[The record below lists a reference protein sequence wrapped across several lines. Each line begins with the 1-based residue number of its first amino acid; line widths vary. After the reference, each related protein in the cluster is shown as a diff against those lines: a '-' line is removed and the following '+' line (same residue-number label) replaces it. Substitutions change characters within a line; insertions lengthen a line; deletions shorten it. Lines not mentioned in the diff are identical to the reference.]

1 MKKIILIT
9 FLSIVAFNSNAQNKF
24 GHLDSQELLL
34 LMPERKAAENSIA
47 DFAKTLEAQLSAMSA
62 EYQQGLQ
69 EYQENEANYN
79 DLVKKDKEAEI
90 LGLQQRIQT
99 FQQDAQQSLAAKEQE
114 LLEPILSK
122 ARKAI
127 EEVAKEGKYTYIFDK
142 TGGTILYANESED
155 VLPLVKKK
163 LGL

>member
-9 FLSIVAFNSNAQNKF
+9 FLSIVAFNLDAQNKF

>member
-9 FLSIVAFNSNAQNKF
+9 FLSIVAFNSYAQNKF

-127 EEVAKEGKYTYIFDK
+127 EEVAKKKENILIFLIK
-142 TGGTILYANESED
+142 PEEQFFM
-155 VLPLVKKK
+155 PMKVKMYCLLSRKN
-163 LGL
+163 

>member
-127 EEVAKEGKYTYIFDK
+127 EEVGKEGKYTYIFDK
-142 TGGTILYANESED
+142 TGGTILYANESEN

>member
-9 FLSIVAFNSNAQNKF
+9 FLSIVAFNSYAQNKF